1 LEYPVIVVKQPNRK
15 PLRVEVAE
23 SLEIGRECDGL
34 LIADSQASRR
44 HALVTLRGR
53 DLLIE
58 DLGST
63 NGTFLDEVRV
73 DMPMLL
79 RPGSIA
85 RIGDTTLALAEDFGT
100 ARATLGPDG
109 ARSTVAVDGTGGA
122 AMRAASD
129 QPVGARETSIDAVA
143 RSVRDTSQLLPHDF
157 EGTITI
163 VFSDIESS
171 TERATTMG
179 DTAWMRVLN
188 QHNDIVRRNL
198 KKWSGHEVKNQGD
211 GFMLT
216 FPGARRALSCMI
228 AVQQQLSEAEEN
240 DPAGSV
246 RVRVGVHTGEVIS
259 AGDDIFGRHV
269 MIAARVAGL
278 AHGREI
284 LVSSLVYEIA
294 SARGDLRFGEP
305 RDVTLKGI
313 EGEHRVYPVEWED
326 FVFE

>member
-1 LEYPVIVVKQPNRK
+1 LDYPVIVVKQPNRK
-15 PLRVEVAE
+15 PLRVQVCEP
-23 SLEIGRECDGL
+23 LEIGRECDGI

-44 HALVTLRGR
+44 HAQVTLRGR

-73 DMPMLL
+73 EMPMLL
-79 RPGSIA
+79 RPGSIV
-85 RIGDTTLALAEDFGT
+85 RIGDTTIELSEAIST
-100 ARATLGPDG
+100 ARTTLGPEG
-109 ARSTVAVDGTGGA
+109 SRSTIAVDGGGA
-122 AMRAASD
+122 VRAASD

-216 FPGARRALSCMI
+216 FPSARRALLSM
-228 AVQQQLSEAEEN
+228 AEVQQDLAAYAEKNPEE
-240 DPAGSV
+240 GV
-246 RVRVGVHTGEVIS
+246 KIRVGVHTGEVIVD
-259 AGDDIFGRHV
+259 GNDIFGKHV
-269 MIAARVAGL
+269 IIAARVGNL
-278 AHGREI
+278 AQGGEI
-284 LVSSLVYEIA
+284 LVSSLVWDIT
-294 SARGDLRFGEP
+294 SARGDLEFGEP
-305 RDVTLKGI
+305 RSVTLKGI
-313 EGEHRVYPVEWED
+313 EGNWTVYPLVWED
-326 FVFE
+326 LKATA